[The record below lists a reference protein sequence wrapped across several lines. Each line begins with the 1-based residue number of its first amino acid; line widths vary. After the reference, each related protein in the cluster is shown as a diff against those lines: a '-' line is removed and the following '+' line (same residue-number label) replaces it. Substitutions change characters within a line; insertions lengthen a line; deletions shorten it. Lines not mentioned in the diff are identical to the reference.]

1 MLTKDEMVKSKE
13 RKSLRRPLYYIKT
26 SYGNSSVS
34 RQQIWIVDAMN
45 YETIAIADT
54 GGYIDHEKEE
64 CHTTLEKLLY
74 AHHSKDGHYPMAGK
88 RRLLM
93 SPILD
98 QLEKRLCLNPYHTKE
113 NDQTSTVQGG

>member
-13 RKSLRRPLYYIKT
+13 RKALGRPLYYFKT
-26 SYGNSSVS
+26 SYGDSSVS

-64 CHTTLEKLLY
+64 CHTTLERLLY
-74 AHHSKDGHYPMAGK
+74 AHHSKDSLYHNSGK

-93 SPILD
+93 SPIID
-98 QLEKRLCLNPYHTKE
+98 QLEKRLCLDPYHTKGKE
-113 NDQTSTVQGG
+113 LTSTVQKR

>member
-34 RQQIWIVDAMN
+34 RQQIWIVDAIN
-45 YETIAIADT
+45 YETIAVADT
-54 GGYIDHEKEE
+54 GGYIEHEKEE

-74 AHHSKDGHYPMAGK
+74 AHHSKDGYCTMAGK
-88 RRLLM
+88 KRLLM

-98 QLEKRLCLNPYHTKE
+98 QLEKRLCLDPYHTKE
-113 NDQTSTVQGG
+113 NEQTSTAQER